1 MDILGKDSRCDRS
14 TMKFKHK
21 IMGALLAAGILPMA
35 VSSAFNIT
43 RMQDM
48 AEEAARAEIASV
60 IDLKEEMVETYFGTL
75 LSIART
81 LAINPVVMDATQ
93 AFAAAVDE
101 LDDSEDVAA
110 NLRRL
115 RERYLYQQQNTAGAT
130 EADLSRWM
138 KIDAVSEKLQHLY
151 ISDNPEKIGEKHLLM
166 SADDTSRYSNLHA
179 LYHPYFKAYLE
190 EFAFYDIFLFEPKN
204 GRIVYSVFKELDY
217 GTSFVDGPYS
227 GSAFGRAVQ
236 QIIRDKSDDLVF
248 VDFEP
253 YEPSYNQD
261 ASFLL
266 APLKDGEKLTGII
279 AFQMP
284 VDRINAI
291 VNKEI
296 AGFETAETFLI
307 GSQGQLRSVPENAG
321 DLAIGSPLS
330 SDVITTALGGT
341 EGLVAA
347 EDHKG
352 IPVIAGF
359 GHVSL
364 PGLDWKIILSVAA
377 EEAMAEANAS
387 VRNALITL
395 GGFSLLILVC
405 GYGLGVILL
414 RPVQA
419 LGRDFREI
427 VIGAT
432 NALHEA
438 SRRSKVAAESM
449 VTTAEETSRQG
460 SVVKENS
467 VAAAEN
473 VSDVAAAIGQMA
485 SSIQEIV
492 EGVTKTS
499 SLTDDASEKAS
510 VATSSLQELEI
521 ATQRITGV
529 VGLIKDI
536 ANKTNLL
543 ALNASIEAARAGD
556 AGRGFAVVA
565 EEVRKLAAQT
575 TSSTEEIGTEVH
587 NVTKAVRDNVVAI
600 RGITEAIALVHD
612 QAMTMSSAAEEQGAV
627 TSEITGSM
635 SDTAQRVSAVDQ
647 NIGGV
652 ESASADAA
660 VAARDVMQQMR
671 SVDEAE
677 RKVTEAIDAFLKRI
691 KEI

>member
-1 MDILGKDSRCDRS
+1 MWRDPSA
-14 TMKFKHK
+14 MKFKHK
-21 IMGALLAAGILPMA
+21 IMGALLAAGILPML
-35 VSSAFNIT
+35 VNSVFDIS
-43 RMQDM
+43 RMYTM

-60 IDLKEEMVETYFGTL
+60 IDLKGEMVETYFGTL

-81 LAINPVVMDATQ
+81 LAIDPVVTEATLD
-93 AFAAAVDE
+93 FTAAVAE
-101 LDDSEDVAA
+101 LDVSDSVAVDP
-110 NLRRL
+110 RSL
-115 RERYLYQQQNTAGAT
+115 RERYVYQQENTAGAT
-130 EADLSRWM
+130 PEDLARWM
-138 KIDAVSEKLQHLY
+138 EIDPVAEKLQHLY
-151 ISDNPEKIGEKHLLM
+151 ISDNPQNIGEKHLLM
-166 SADDTSRYSNLHA
+166 TAGDASRYSDLHA
-179 LYHPYFKAYLE
+179 TYHPFFKAYLE
-190 EFAFYDIFLFEPKN
+190 EFAFYDIFLFEPER

-236 QIIRDKSDDLVF
+236 RIIRDQSDGLIF

-266 APLKDGEKLTGII
+266 APLKEQGRLIGII

-291 VNKEI
+291 VNKAI

-307 GSQGQLRSVPENAG
+307 GANGQLRSVPENAG
-321 DLAIGSPLS
+321 SLAIGSSLS
-330 SDVITTALGGT
+330 SEVVARALESE
-341 EGLVAA
+341 EGLIAA
-347 EDHKG
+347 ENHRG
-352 IPVIAGF
+352 MPVIAGF
-359 GHVSL
+359 EGVSL

-377 EEAMAEANAS
+377 EEAMADANAS
-387 VRNALITL
+387 IRDALVSL
-395 GGFSLLILVC
+395 GVFSLLILAC
-405 GYGLGVILL
+405 GYGLGIYLL

-419 LGRDFREI
+419 LGKDFHES
-427 VIGAT
+427 VVGAM
-432 NALHEA
+432 NALHTA
-438 SRRSKVAAESM
+438 SKQSKVAAGSM
-449 VTTAEETSRQG
+449 VTTAEATSRQG

-473 VSDVAAAIGQMA
+473 VSAVAAAMDQMA

-492 EGVTKTS
+492 KGVTKTS
-499 SLTDDASEKAS
+499 GLTTDASERAT
-510 VATSSLQELEI
+510 VATASLQQLEI

-529 VGLIKDI
+529 VTLIKDI

-565 EEVRKLAAQT
+565 DEVRKLAVQT
-575 TSSTEEIGTEVH
+575 TNSTEEIGTEVDG
-587 NVTKAVRDNVVAI
+587 VMKAVRDNVSAI
-600 RGITEAIALVHD
+600 REITEAIELVRD
-612 QAMTMSSAAEEQGAV
+612 QATAMSTAAEEQGAV
-627 TSEITGSM
+627 TAEITGSM

-660 VAARDVMQQMR
+660 VAARDVMRQMQ

-677 RKVTEAIDAFLKRI
+677 KRVTQAVDDFLKKFENI
-691 KEI
+691 

>member
-1 MDILGKDSRCDRS
+1 
-14 TMKFKHK
+14 MKFKHK
-21 IMGALLAAGILPMA
+21 IMGALLVAGILPML
-35 VSSAFNIT
+35 VNSVFDIS
-43 RMQDM
+43 RMYTM

-60 IDLKEEMVETYFGTL
+60 IDLKGEMVETYFGTL

-81 LAINPVVMDATQ
+81 LAIDPVVTEATLD
-93 AFAAAVDE
+93 FTAAVAE
-101 LDDSEDVAA
+101 LDVSDNVAVDP
-110 NLRRL
+110 RSL
-115 RERYLYQQQNTAGAT
+115 RERYVYQQENTAGAT
-130 EADLSRWM
+130 PEDLARWM
-138 KIDAVSEKLQHLY
+138 EIDPVAEKLQHLY
-151 ISDNPEKIGEKHLLM
+151 ISDNPQNIGEKHLLM
-166 SADDTSRYSNLHA
+166 TAGDASRYSDLHA
-179 LYHPYFKAYLE
+179 TYHPFFKAYLE
-190 EFAFYDIFLFEPKN
+190 EFAFYDIFLFEPER

-236 QIIRDKSDDLVF
+236 RIIRDQSDGLIF

-266 APLKDGEKLTGII
+266 APLKEQGRLIGII

-291 VNKEI
+291 VNKAI

-307 GSQGQLRSVPENAG
+307 GANGQLRSVPENAG
-321 DLAIGSPLS
+321 SLAIGSSLS
-330 SDVITTALGGT
+330 SEVVARALESE
-341 EGLVAA
+341 EGLIAA
-347 EDHKG
+347 ENHRG
-352 IPVIAGF
+352 MPVIAGF
-359 GHVSL
+359 EGVSL

-377 EEAMAEANAS
+377 EEAMADANAS
-387 VRNALITL
+387 IRDALVSL
-395 GGFSLLILVC
+395 GVFSLLILAC
-405 GYGLGVILL
+405 GYGLGVYLL

-419 LGRDFREI
+419 LGKDFHES
-427 VIGAT
+427 VVGAM
-432 NALHEA
+432 NALHTA
-438 SRRSKVAAESM
+438 SKQSKVAAGSM
-449 VTTAEETSRQG
+449 VTTAEATSRQG

-473 VSDVAAAIGQMA
+473 VSAVAAAMDQMA

-492 EGVTKTS
+492 KGVTKTS
-499 SLTDDASEKAS
+499 GLTTDASERAT
-510 VATSSLQELEI
+510 VATASLQQLEI

-529 VGLIKDI
+529 VTLIKDI

-565 EEVRKLAAQT
+565 DEVRKLAVQT
-575 TSSTEEIGTEVH
+575 TNSTEEIGTEVDG
-587 NVTKAVRDNVVAI
+587 VMKAVRDNVSAI
-600 RGITEAIALVHD
+600 REITEAIELVRD
-612 QAMTMSSAAEEQGAV
+612 QATAMSTAAEEQGAV
-627 TSEITGSM
+627 TAEITGSM

-660 VAARDVMQQMR
+660 VAARDVMRQMQ

-677 RKVTEAIDAFLKRI
+677 KRVTQAVDDFLKKFENI
-691 KEI
+691 